1 MKLICEG
8 TMLAIVPWAYL
19 HCVFCG
25 DPRFEIGVPEFL
37 RCDRYVLF

>member
-19 HCVFCG
+19 HCKFSLLIAFPCIIYA
-25 DPRFEIGVPEFL
+25 PIFL
-37 RCDRYVLF
+37 FYL